1 MGLDH
6 TKLSYFHGGLDQRLT
21 GVVERRVIQQAL
33 A

>member
-6 TKLSYFHGGLDQRLT
+6 ENLTYHYGGLDQRLT
-21 GVVERRVIQQAL
+21 GFEPTQGGL